1 MIKEIIATILLLLV
15 FAGALI
21 NISCNDKMV
30 YSLEDE
36 VKAAMESA
44 IDGDF
49 DNAKSQLDTAAEH
62 WLSLD
67 GYTHIFIRH
76 SEIDSVT
83 DAFFNLKSTI
93 YEEEAGACEG
103 AYGQLMAHLE
113 SIRTM
118 EHIRFGSIF

>member
-1 MIKEIIATILLLLV
+1 MKKEIIAVILLALV

-21 NISCNDKMV
+21 NIKYDDQMI
-30 YSLEDE
+30 YDLEAE
-36 VKAAMESA
+36 VKTAMESTRN
-44 IDGDF
+44 GDF

-83 DAFFNLKSTI
+83 DAFFNLRSAI
-93 YEEEAGACEG
+93 YEEEAGNCEG